1 MENFNGG
8 ELLFVL
14 LSFAVPYGYA
24 LHRQKDLP
32 DPTGQYL
39 SMHGIVACIVGGVS
53 AVGAF
58 LLTLLLGHVGCLIAV
73 ILIAGFLKRAV
84 DKILEGE
91 EHPAH

>member
-14 LSFAVPYGYA
+14 LAFIVPYAYA
-24 LHRQKDLP
+24 LYRQKDLP

-53 AVGAF
+53 AVVTF
-58 LLTLLLGHVGCLIAV
+58 LLIFLLGPMGCFIAV
-73 ILIAGFLKRAV
+73 ILIASLLQKAV
-84 DKILEGE
+84 DKVLNGE